1 MRLSITKPNVIKQF
15 NYQATLSLVTE
26 IFWTMLHLYSIY
38 KTNVLIIYRFLKN
51 KCTNQY
57 LLTHN
62 HQHWKLWI
70 SVDSLELR
78 ESHNTRSISTFEILM
93 RFVVTNSIDL
103 HWFSVYQNC
112 PHFYAVNNP
121 GCLEIRVQKIFPVSI
136 ECSKK
141 DIILIK
147 WFCPKLINV
156 IALLKLLADISR
168 VSEGWSFFFNY
179 SCHLEKD
186 YIIWKKY

>member
-15 NYQATLSLVTE
+15 NYQATYLWLRRFSKQCC
-26 IFWTMLHLYSIY
+26 IFTPYTRQL
-38 KTNVLIIYRFLKN
+38 NVLIIYRFMKN

-62 HQHWKLWI
+62 HQHWKLSI
-70 SVDSLELR
+70 SGDSLELR
-78 ESHNTRSISTFEILM
+78 KSQSTWSISTFEILM

-121 GCLEIRVQKIFPVSI
+121 GCLEKSSENIPSVNRVQ
-136 ECSKK
+136 
-141 DIILIK
+141 
-147 WFCPKLINV
+147 
-156 IALLKLLADISR
+156 
-168 VSEGWSFFFNY
+168 
-179 SCHLEKD
+179 
-186 YIIWKKY
+186 

>member
-1 MRLSITKPNVIKQF
+1 
-15 NYQATLSLVTE
+15 
-26 IFWTMLHLYSIY
+26 
-38 KTNVLIIYRFLKN
+38 
-51 KCTNQY
+51 
-57 LLTHN
+57 
-62 HQHWKLWI
+62 
-70 SVDSLELR
+70 
-78 ESHNTRSISTFEILM
+78 M

-168 VSEGWSFFFNY
+168 VSEGWSFFFQLFMSSWKGLHN
-179 SCHLEKD
+179 LEKVLRYYPGLFISWKIMGK
-186 YIIWKKY
+186 YISVSEKEWNGLHKWRSLPSQQVNNSPWIKSLIKWLHAI

>member
-1 MRLSITKPNVIKQF
+1 MLSSNSIIKLRYLWLRRFSKQCC
-15 NYQATLSLVTE
+15 
-26 IFWTMLHLYSIY
+26 IFTPYTRQL
-38 KTNVLIIYRFLKN
+38 NVLIIYRILKN

-70 SVDSLELR
+70 SGDSLELR
-78 ESHNTRSISTFEILM
+78 ESHSTRSISTFEILM

-121 GCLEIRVQKIFPVSI
+121 GCLEIRVQKIFPVSV

-141 DIILIK
+141 DIILI
-147 WFCPKLINV
+147 
-156 IALLKLLADISR
+156 
-168 VSEGWSFFFNY
+168 
-179 SCHLEKD
+179 
-186 YIIWKKY
+186 

>member
-1 MRLSITKPNVIKQF
+1 
-15 NYQATLSLVTE
+15 
-26 IFWTMLHLYSIY
+26 MLHLHSIY

-70 SVDSLELR
+70 SGDSLELR
-78 ESHNTRSISTFEILM
+78 ESHSSRSISTFEILM

-147 WFCPKLINV
+147 WFSPKLINV

-168 VSEGWSFFFNY
+168 VSEGWSFFFIY
-179 SCHLEKD
+179 SCHLEKN

>member
-70 SVDSLELR
+70 SGDSLELR
-78 ESHNTRSISTFEILM
+78 ESHSTRSISTFEILM

-121 GCLEIRVQKIFPVSI
+121 GCLEKSSENIPSVNR
-136 ECSKK
+136 CSKK
-141 DIILIK
+141 DIILI
-147 WFCPKLINV
+147 
-156 IALLKLLADISR
+156 
-168 VSEGWSFFFNY
+168 
-179 SCHLEKD
+179 
-186 YIIWKKY
+186 